1 MNHPGM
7 STRGGQDEGT
17 SKARAAGE
25 KEDGKADGMPEVGR
39 RAGKSAAGAI
49 ECASC
54 GAPLV
59 QGVSLAESEG
69 QPARWKCLRCALLDR
84 TLAARSGRVA
94 LFVGSVL
101 IAVNQGDQLLSGS
114 FPFAT
119 AWWKLPLTY
128 LVPFLVASYGAISNG
143 YRPVRPVTRVSG
155 SSAPR
160 SG

>member
-1 MNHPGM
+1 MNEPGM
-7 STRGGQDEGT
+7 SARDEHGAGFAEAKDAGGKVADE
-17 SKARAAGE
+17 S
-25 KEDGKADGMPEVGR
+25 
-39 RAGKSAAGAI
+39 RAGASVTGVI
-49 ECASC
+49 ECISC

-69 QPARWKCLRCALLDR
+69 QPARWKCLRCACFDR

-94 LFVGSVL
+94 LAVGSVL

-143 YRPVRPVTRVSG
+143 YRPVPRARA

-160 SG
+160 SE

>member
-1 MNHPGM
+1 MNDPGM
-7 STRGGQDEGT
+7 STRAAQHEGIAE
-17 SKARAAGE
+17 ARAAAGNGTDE
-25 KEDGKADGMPEVGR
+25 RHADG
-39 RAGKSAAGAI
+39 SAPGANA
-49 ECASC
+49 CASC
-54 GAPLV
+54 GAALV

-69 QPARWKCLRCALLDR
+69 QPARWKCLRCACFDR

-143 YRPVRPVTRVSG
+143 YRPVPRVRG
-155 SSAPR
+155 SSASR

>member
-1 MNHPGM
+1 MNDPGM
-7 STRGGQDEGT
+7 STCDEQDAKGAEAEGIAC
-17 SKARAAGE
+17 S
-25 KEDGKADGMPEVGR
+25 V
-39 RAGKSAAGAI
+39 
-49 ECASC
+49 C

-59 QGVSLAESEG
+59 RGVSLAESED
-69 QPARWKCLRCALLDR
+69 QPVRWKCLRCACFDR
-84 TLAARSGRVA
+84 TLATRSGRVA
-94 LFVGSVL
+94 LVVGSVL

-143 YRPVRPVTRVSG
+143 YRPVPRVRG

-160 SG
+160 PREPLQSE